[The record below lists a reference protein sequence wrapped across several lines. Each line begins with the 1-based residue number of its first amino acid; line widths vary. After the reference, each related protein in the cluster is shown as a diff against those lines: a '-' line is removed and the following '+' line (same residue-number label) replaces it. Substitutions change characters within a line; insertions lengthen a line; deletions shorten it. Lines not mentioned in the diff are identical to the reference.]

1 MTSRDPEFLPL
12 WLLSLMT
19 ATFFFSLAAAP
30 HCTLINKLYTICLI
44 GFHWHILLTYV
55 AFHYVWI
62 KLRSWIITCFNV
74 YFDICHVPFS
84 LAFFCL
90 SFFLCRPTLFS
101 FQFHV
106 IAIATL
112 ACNLLGHHW
121 SKLAGRCTSL
131 WERRKLLAKGV
142 RNTPPLCT
150 FIFTAGSVFL
160 V

>member
-1 MTSRDPEFLPL
+1 MITFFNDGN
-12 WLLSLMT
+12 
-19 ATFFFSLAAAP
+19 FFFSLAAAP

-44 GFHWHILLTYV
+44 GFHWHILLTYYV

-74 YFDICHVPFS
+74 YFDVCHVT
-84 LAFFCL
+84 LAFLCL
-90 SFFLCRPTLFS
+90 FFPPSLCRPTLFS

-106 IAIATL
+106 IAIVTL

-131 WERRKLLAKGV
+131 WESWKLLAKGA

-150 FIFTAGSVFL
+150 FIFTAVLMFL